1 MWTLET
7 AHTSV
12 ALTTDVTARSKARKR
27 ALDILF
33 EADQRSVS
41 AAEVLTRS
49 SSTATTPMNPLVAEI
64 VNGVQAHMAAI
75 DETIETY
82 SEGWSLDRM
91 PAVDRALAR
100 IGVFEIIFA
109 TEIPDP
115 VTIDEVVSL
124 AADLSTDESPAFL
137 NGLLSRISKIK
148 SRISLE

>member
-1 MWTLET
+1 M
-7 AHTSV
+7 
-12 ALTTDVTARSKARKR
+12 TARSKARKR

-33 EADQRSVS
+33 EADQRSIS
-41 AAEVLTRS
+41 AADVLTRNEAA
-49 SSTATTPMNPLVAEI
+49 STTSMNPLVAEL
-64 VNGVQAHMAAI
+64 VNGVLDHLSAI
-75 DETIETY
+75 DDTIETY

-100 IGVFEIIFA
+100 IGVFEIVFA
-109 TEIPDP
+109 AETPDP

-137 NGLLSRISKIK
+137 NGLLARISRIK